1 MEELS
6 RTGNLLHSLLLTAK
20 RLFHLL
26 IALIFMF
33 LTLAGAFQTFVE
45 WQECQATPD
54 HKMIYVYLIGGFTVF
69 LSILSLYS
77 YAKARSV
84 R

>member
-1 MEELS
+1 MS
-6 RTGNLLHSLLLTAK
+6 RIGNLLQNLLVNFK

-26 IALIFMF
+26 IALAFML
-33 LTLAGAFQTFVE
+33 LTLMGASVTYGE
-45 WQECQATPD
+45 WENYRRAPGVRLAYYTMLGCG
-54 HKMIYVYLIGGFTVF
+54 VFTLF
-69 LSILSLYS
+69 LAILSVYS

>member
-1 MEELS
+1 MS
-6 RTGNLLHSLLLTAK
+6 RIGSLLQNWFINAK

-26 IALIFMF
+26 IALAFMF
-33 LTLAGAFQTFVE
+33 LTLMGASVTYSE
-45 WQECQATPD
+45 WEGYRKTPEQGLV
-54 HKMIYVYLIGGFTVF
+54 HFTMFGGFTVF
-69 LSILSLYS
+69 LAILSLYS

>member
-26 IALIFMF
+26 IALTFMF
-33 LTLAGAFQTFVE
+33 FTVMGASVTYSE
-45 WQECQATPD
+45 WNGYRNNPEQGLV
-54 HKMIYVYLIGGFTVF
+54 HFYLFGGFTVF

>member
-1 MEELS
+1 LS
-6 RTGNLLHSLLLTAK
+6 RIGSLFNNWFLNLK

-26 IALIFMF
+26 IALMFMF

-45 WQECQATPD
+45 WQECQATPE
-54 HKMIYVYLIGGFTVF
+54 HKMIYVYLIGGFTIF
-69 LSILSLYS
+69 LSILCLYS
-77 YAKARSV
+77 FAKARSV